1 MGAGWQQRGLASVLE
16 NVQVDLILVV
26 SLQSLFDS
34 PRIQSESGSG
44 CQVVA
49 CFGCHVAAQTFSMQ
63 DSRA

>member
-1 MGAGWQQRGLASVLE
+1 MAAEGLGLCFGECSGRS
-16 NVQVDLILVV
+16 DFPVV

-34 PRIQSESGSG
+34 PRILSESGSG

-63 DSRA
+63 DSCA